1 MPSKIIKNL
10 FAAAGTISGTMPA
23 GQSASPDFISYAKF
37 LYPFALSVA
46 AILAVAMIVIAG
58 MEMVTFSWNPV
69 RLQSAK
75 EKIWAALGGL
85 LLAAL
90 SFLILRTI
98 NPDLITLRLSPP
110 KVTITSQTFLPLT
123 VGIQEMPL
131 TPEAEQQREAIIS
144 SLPQDTAGGGTVKCI
159 TYRNGQVAGVATFGG
174 KSQSEL
180 MTQCQQQCKS
190 NPAIGL
196 AAECVG
202 NGGSFFAP
210 PTSSGESGAKP
221 TSPAEEQPLCIRV
234 GLNVICQRGLAC
246 PSPTPTGYSCQFR
259 QDLQACTCLPSQPTT
274 TKPPA
279 QTKTC
284 TIKQGTKII
293 AEGQVPE
300 CVYCRAPLGNTATCR

>member
-1 MPSKIIKNL
+1 MPSKIIKKI

-110 KVTITSQTFLPLT
+110 KVTVTSQTPVPGTLITTEDLKQELATLKEKEKSGEQINQVRKESLQTTTELPNYLGEIARDTSLSPSGALT
-123 VGIQEMPL
+123 KALSVCKEK
-131 TPEAEQQREAIIS
+131 
-144 SLPQDTAGGGTVKCI
+144 GGTRVASSKSKSF
-159 TYRNGQVAGVATFGG
+159 TYDCF
-174 KSQSEL
+174 K
-180 MTQCQQQCKS
+180 
-190 NPAIGL
+190 
-196 AAECVG
+196 
-202 NGGSFFAP
+202 
-210 PTSSGESGAKP
+210 
-221 TSPAEEQPLCIRV
+221 
-234 GLNVICQRGLAC
+234 
-246 PSPTPTGYSCQFR
+246 
-259 QDLQACTCLPSQPTT
+259 
-274 TKPPA
+274 
-279 QTKTC
+279 
-284 TIKQGTKII
+284 
-293 AEGQVPE
+293 
-300 CVYCRAPLGNTATCR
+300 